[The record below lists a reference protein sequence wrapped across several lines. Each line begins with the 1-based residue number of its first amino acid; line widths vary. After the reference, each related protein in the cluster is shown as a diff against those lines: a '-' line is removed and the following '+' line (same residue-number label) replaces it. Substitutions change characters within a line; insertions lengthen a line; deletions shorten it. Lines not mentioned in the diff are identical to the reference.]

1 MDATKEHLEKS
12 IEIDLYRQEL
22 LKKTRDRVLEDFEL
36 YRKNFLYECDN
47 NNMCERLKGI
57 YYEIL
62 CNIRKKEYEI
72 YEDYEMKNKELIS
85 KIEFQQEQINQ
96 LLKNEKEI
104 YEN

>member
-1 MDATKEHLEKS
+1 M
-12 IEIDLYRQEL
+12 
-22 LKKTRDRVLEDFEL
+22 EDFEL
-36 YRKNFLYECDN
+36 YRKNFIHECDN